1 MEGSGEIKV
10 TVNAS
15 EIIGKLKNKIDRQ
28 NFCQEMNWLCPN
40 EPGYDSNYFLQVIMG
55 QKKYLPINFNIGYKL
70 KYFKKGITLN
80 KKYIISKMLGN
91 PAYAL
96 YTPDNVNVE
105 KLSRDFL
112 LTLVA
117 FIDPNLYKSFYSIYK
132 DQMAERKYSKWINY
146 TIDVKA
152 DIMAKVKQFAPTD
165 INSSGNKSFKLSKNH
180 IPNFTFKK
188 AEPLNLNSK
197 DDTHINVIHINPK
210 KITTKSVNSGDNKLS
225 NLLSKEKRIKKNAPL
240 EMKQIDY
247 DIKIDDKDIIMKDDA
262 IK

>member
-1 MEGSGEIKV
+1 MEEGGEIKI

-15 EIIGKLKNKIDRQ
+15 EIIGKLKSKIDRQ

-40 EPGYDSNYFLQVIMG
+40 EPGYDSNYFLKVIMG

-80 KKYIISKMLGN
+80 KKYIISKMIGN
-91 PAYAL
+91 PEYAL

-117 FIDPNLYKSFYSIYK
+117 YIDPNLYKSFYSIYK
-132 DQMAERKYSKWINY
+132 EQMAERRYNKWINY

-165 INSSGNKSFKLSKNH
+165 INTSGNKSFKLSKNH
-180 IPNFTFKK
+180 IPNYTFKK
-188 AEPLNLNSK
+188 ADSLNINSN
-197 DDTHINVIHINPK
+197 DNTHNNVIHINPK
-210 KITTKSVNSGDNKLS
+210 KKATKSVNSSDNKLL
-225 NLLSKEKRIKKNAPL
+225 NLLSKEKRMQNN
-240 EMKQIDY
+240 IDSKMGQLDC
-247 DIKIDDKDIIMKDDA
+247 DIKIDDRDITMKDDA